1 MYIEGA
7 RDTAHWTRLAAR
19 HRVGRAYRERV
30 TDIIW
35 SPSED
40 YVERANVTRFMRAHG
55 IESYDELVRRSVED
69 VSWFWDAVVRDL
81 DIEFL
86 EPYQQVLD
94 VSRGVEWATWFGGG
108 RVNLAHQC
116 VDRWAA
122 ATPAAA
128 AVAWEGEDGDTRTWT
143 YADLRRVTDRLARA
157 LRRLGVESGD
167 AVGIFLPMLPETVAA
182 VMACSKI
189 GAIWVPIFSG
199 FGPEAVAVRLEDA
212 GVKVLLT
219 ADAFPRK
226 GRVVPMLDTVRGALA
241 RVPAVRETVVLR
253 HAGEGAGGDERDWA
267 ELLSSGPDDPLPSE
281 PLESEHPLFIGYTSG
296 TTGKPKG
303 VLHVHGG
310 FLVKIASE
318 VAYQVDL
325 HPGEVLH
332 WVTDLGWIMGP
343 WEIVGALTLGS
354 TVFLYDGA
362 PTHPAPDR
370 LWSLVERHR
379 ITTLGVSPTLI
390 RALIPSGA
398 DHARRHDLSSL
409 RILASTGEP
418 WNPDPYLWLHRKIGE
433 SRLPI
438 VNLSGGTEVGACFL
452 SPLPICELKPC
463 TLRGPALGMDVDIV
477 DAHGA
482 PVPAGEVGELVCRQ
496 PWPAMTRGVWGDPER
511 YLDTYWRRFPG
522 IWVHGDWATRD
533 EDGFWFLHGRSD
545 DTLSVAGK
553 RLGPAEVESAL
564 ASHPA
569 VVESAAIGVP
579 HALKGETIWC
589 FVVVEPG
596 TEADAT
602 LARTLRN
609 VVADHLGR
617 SFLPSRVVF
626 VPELPKTRSAKIVR
640 RAIRAAALGEDPGDL
655 SSLEDPRT
663 IDAIRLALGEP
674 HR

>member
-1 MYIEGA
+1 MYIEGGGLRA
-7 RDTAHWTRLAAR
+7 PGR
-19 HRVGRAYRERV
+19 RVGATSGARIVGGV

-35 SPSED
+35 SPTDE

-55 IESYDELVRRSVED
+55 IETYEDLVERSVAD
-69 VSWFWDAVVRDL
+69 VAWFWDAVVRDL
-81 DIEFL
+81 GIEFL
-86 EPYQQVLD
+86 APYEQVLD

-108 RVNLAHQC
+108 RVNLADQC

-122 ATPAAA
+122 ATPEAL
-128 AVAWEGEDGDTRTWT
+128 AVAWEGEDGVVRRWS
-143 YADLRRVTDRLARA
+143 YADLRRETDRLARA
-157 LRRLGVESGD
+157 LRRLGVEARD

-199 FGPEAVAVRLEDA
+199 FGTDAVAVRLEDA

-219 ADAFPRK
+219 ADAFVRK
-226 GRVVPMLDTVRGALA
+226 GRAVSLVETARGALA
-241 RVPAVRETVVLR
+241 RVDTVRATVVLR
-253 HAGEGAGGDERDWA
+253 HAGEGAVGDEHDWA
-267 ELLSSGPDDPLPSE
+267 ELVAGESDDPLRSE

-296 TTGKPKG
+296 TTGRPKG

-343 WEIVGALTLGS
+343 WEIVGALAVGS

-362 PTHPAPDR
+362 PTHPGADR
-370 LWSLVERHR
+370 LWSLVERHE
-379 ITTLGVSPTLI
+379 ITALGVSPTLI
-390 RALIPSGA
+390 RAMIPSGT
-398 DHARRHDLSSL
+398 DHVRRHDLSSL

-418 WNPDPYLWLHRKIGE
+418 WNPDAYLWLHREVGG

-438 VNLSGGTEVGACFL
+438 INLSGGTEVGACFL

-463 TLRGPALGMDVDIV
+463 TLRGPALGMDIDIV
-477 DAHGA
+477 DTNGSQ
-482 PVPAGEVGELVCRQ
+482 VPAGEVGELVCRQ
-496 PWPAMTRGVWGDPER
+496 PWPSMTRGIWGDPER

-569 VVESAAIGVP
+569 VAESAAVGVP
-579 HALKGETIWC
+579 NALKGESIWC
-589 FVVVEPG
+589 FVVLKPG
-596 TEADAT
+596 VDAERT
-602 LARTLRN
+602 LATVLRN
-609 VVADHLGR
+609 VVADQLGR
-617 SFLPSRVVF
+617 SFLPSKVVF
-626 VPELPKTRSAKIVR
+626 VPDLPKTRSAKIVR
-640 RAIRAAALGEDPGDL
+640 RAIRAVALGEDPGDI
-655 SSLEDPRT
+655 SSLEDPNSLEG
-663 IDAIRLALGEP
+663 IRHALGS
-674 HR
+674 

>member
-1 MYIEGA
+1 
-7 RDTAHWTRLAAR
+7 LC
-19 HRVGRAYRERV
+19 AYRDRV
-30 TDIIW
+30 SDIVW
-35 SPSED
+35 SPTPE
-40 YVERANVTRFMRAHG
+40 YVERANVTRFMRTHG
-55 IESYDELVRRSVED
+55 IATYEDLVSRSVQD
-69 VSWFWDAVVRDL
+69 VSWFWDAVVHDL
-81 DIEFL
+81 GIEFL
-86 EPYQQVLD
+86 EPYEQVLD
-94 VSRGVEWATWFGGG
+94 TSRGAEWATWFGGG

-116 VDRWAA
+116 VDRWSE
-122 ATPAAA
+122 ATPEAP
-128 AVAWEGEDGDTRTWT
+128 AVTWEGEDGDTRTWT
-143 YADLRRVTDRLARA
+143 YAELRRQTDRLARV
-157 LRRLGVESGD
+157 LRDLDVGPKD

-199 FGPEAVAVRLEDA
+199 FGPDAVAVRLADA
-212 GVKVLLT
+212 GVSVLLT

-226 GRVVPMLDTVRGALA
+226 GRAVPMLDAVRGALA
-241 RVPAVRETVVLR
+241 RVDTVRETIVLH
-253 HAGEGAGGDERDWA
+253 HAGEGAAAGERDWSTLVGSA
-267 ELLSSGPDDPLPSE
+267 SDDPLPSE
-281 PLESEHPLFIGYTSG
+281 PLDSEHPLFIGYTSG

-343 WEIVGALTLGS
+343 WEIVGALALGS

-370 LWSLVERHR
+370 VWSLVERHR

-390 RALIPSGA
+390 RAIIPSGVE
-398 DHARRHDLSSL
+398 HVRRHDLSSL

-418 WNPDPYLWLHRKIGE
+418 WNPDPYLWLHREVGGSE
-433 SRLPI
+433 LPI
-438 VNLSGGTEVGACFL
+438 INLSGGTEVGACFL
-452 SPLPICELKPC
+452 SPLPICELKPS

-477 DAHGA
+477 DPTGA
-482 PVPAGEVGELVCRQ
+482 PIGPGEVGELVCRQ
-496 PWPAMTRGVWGDPER
+496 PWPSMTRGIWGDPER
-511 YLDTYWRRFPG
+511 YLETYWRRFPG

-545 DTLSVAGK
+545 DTLSIAGK

-569 VVESAAIGVP
+569 VAESAAVGVP
-579 HALKGETIWC
+579 HSLKGETIWC
-589 FVVVEPG
+589 FVVAKPG
-596 TEADAT
+596 AVADAA
-602 LARTLRN
+602 LGRALRN

-617 SFLPSRVVF
+617 SFLPSKVVF

-640 RAIRAAALGEDPGDL
+640 RAIRAVALGEDPGDVSSIEDP
-655 SSLEDPRT
+655 SSLDG
-663 IDAIRLALGEP
+663 IRAALAA
-674 HR
+674 R